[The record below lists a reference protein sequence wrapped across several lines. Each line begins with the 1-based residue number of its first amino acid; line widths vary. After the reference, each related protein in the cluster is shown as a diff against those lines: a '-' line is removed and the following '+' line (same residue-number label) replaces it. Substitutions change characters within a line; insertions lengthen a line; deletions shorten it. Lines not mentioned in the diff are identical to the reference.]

1 MNKKNHLLIGSGFIV
16 LAFLI
21 NFVSAAGAFDPQ
33 KRKRTATPQVD
44 TIYTNKDGN
53 GPALLVEF
61 TRGKAHNHPL
71 LAIWVEDTSGK
82 YIQTLYVAQSIAT
95 GIFKYG
101 DASSGQ
107 WSKGEIRRPAALPY
121 WAHKR
126 GIKAD
131 DGLYIPSPENP
142 VPDTYTGAT
151 PKFDFIVDSRMD
163 EMALSEFYILLEIN
177 QPWDWNQ
184 YWTNSKF
191 PDDYEYKTSAQPA
204 VVYRALVSTVS
215 DRKEFPLEVI
225 GHSHYAGTDGNLYE
239 DISTLTTALE
249 IAEKIVVKVN

>member
-21 NFVSAAGAFDPQ
+21 NFVSTAGAFDPQ
-33 KRKRTATPQVD
+33 KRKRTANPQVD

-71 LAIWVEDTSGK
+71 MAIWVEDTSGK

-151 PKFDFIVDSRMD
+151 PKFDFIVDTRMD
-163 EMALSEFYILLEIN
+163 EMAMSEFYILLEIN

-204 VVYRALVSTVS
+204 VIYRALVSTVS
-215 DRKEFPLEVI
+215 DLKEFPLEVI